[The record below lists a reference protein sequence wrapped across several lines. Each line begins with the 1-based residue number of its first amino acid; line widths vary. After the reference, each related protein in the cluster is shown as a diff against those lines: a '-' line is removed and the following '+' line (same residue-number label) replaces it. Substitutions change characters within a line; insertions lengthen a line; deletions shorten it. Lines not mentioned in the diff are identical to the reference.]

1 MATLV
6 IGGPTAVGKSKLS
19 LDVAEAMGAVIVSAD
34 AMTIYRDLDVGTAKP
49 STLERRG
56 IPHYCVDVRAY
67 NEVYSVGDFVED
79 THSVIRD
86 HEHVIIAG
94 GTPYYLNAL
103 FRPLAPLPESQPSIR
118 QALEQLLD
126 PHQRLIEVD
135 PIAAERLHPNDR
147 YRIVRALEVF
157 EITGRPLTEVQ
168 QDPPKYPALE
178 AEIIWLER
186 EDLRSRIGQ
195 RIEQMMSQGYLEECQ
210 YILDED
216 WDLSA
221 KPLQSFSYKYL
232 LQHLQGEI
240 SLNDAIERTEIG
252 TWHLARKQRT
262 WSRNIGWNGISV
274 EEAEVQIERWMSCN
288 FMGS

>member
-1 MATLV
+1 MAILV
-6 IGGPTAVGKSKLS
+6 IGGPTAVGKSRLS

-49 STLERRG
+49 SVTERRG
-56 IPHYCVDVRAY
+56 ILHYCVDVRAY

-79 THSVIRD
+79 THAVIQE

-103 FRPLAPLPESQPSIR
+103 FRPLAPLPESQPLIR
-118 QALEQLLD
+118 AELEQLVD
-126 PHQRLIEVD
+126 PHQRLLEVD
-135 PIAAERLHPNDR
+135 PIAAQRLHPNDR
-147 YRIVRALEVF
+147 YRIVRALEVY
-157 EITGRPLTEVQ
+157 EITGRPLTDVQ
-168 QDPPKYPALE
+168 QDPPMYPPLD
-178 AEIIWLER
+178 AEIVWLER
-186 EDLRSRIGQ
+186 DDLRPRIGQ

-210 YILDED
+210 RILDED

-232 LQHLQGEI
+232 LQHLQGEM
-240 SLNDAIERTEIG
+240 SLEDAIERTEIG

-262 WSRNIGWNGISV
+262 WSRNIGWRGISL
-274 EEAEVQIERWMSCN
+274 EEAEIQIEQWISRVS
-288 FMGS
+288 G